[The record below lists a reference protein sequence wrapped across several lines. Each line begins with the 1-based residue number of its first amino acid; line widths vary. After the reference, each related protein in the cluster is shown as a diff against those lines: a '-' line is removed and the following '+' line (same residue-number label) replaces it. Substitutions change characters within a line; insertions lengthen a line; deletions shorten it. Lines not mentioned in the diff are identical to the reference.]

1 MESLFE
7 RFQMDF
13 SELDETHDTN
23 ENCIENGMFLNKK
36 RSHQEISDNF
46 SGDKDLKKSRQDY
59 KDSKKRV
66 NARNMTDQ
74 SALLSGSLN
83 LSYVMASV
91 EAGLFSQLMITLAD
105 LSGSQSEID
114 SKSKSQWDRESV
126 RILHRC
132 LLMCWTGFSKLSSLQ
147 ASRHVA
153 FQLYSRMR
161 DMLIRL
167 RASGKPLLSLER
179 LVGECEGWMRAQHPC
194 VFPSNVILDHPFG
207 ALEMTLNADYVRQI

>member
-1 MESLFE
+1 M
-7 RFQMDF
+7 
-13 SELDETHDTN
+13 N
-23 ENCIENGMFLNKK
+23 V
-36 RSHQEISDNF
+36 RS
-46 SGDKDLKKSRQDY
+46 
-59 KDSKKRV
+59 
-66 NARNMTDQ
+66 MT
-74 SALLSGSLN
+74 ALPHTLLLSGSEGVKRCSDLVTSLN
-83 LSYVMASV
+83 YIMAAV
-91 EAGLFSQLMITLAD
+91 EAGLFSQLMITMAD
-105 LSGSQSEID
+105 LSGSVEEIRFLR
-114 SKSKSQWDRESV
+114 K
-126 RILHRC
+126 C